1 MTSTD
6 TALDVLIHD
15 LDRGRS
21 VDPWELVGRLVDAVG
36 DVEAGEAAL
45 RALSRVRPGVW
56 TRIDDEVRRH
66 SFHARTGDGWR
77 AVVAA
82 ARRGA
87 DPLAVLLA
95 ACSHDGRERE
105 AALSAP
111 AMRLAPLLPV
121 LMIRATDWAAPVR
134 RRARAVL
141 EQVAP
146 APDRAAALA
155 LHLRERRRGQDV
167 MDALLEGLRD
177 VPDAALHR
185 LRADGDRRVRRLAYR
200 IWLDGRAGLE
210 EAVAAALTEPDTV
223 CRRLA
228 VADTVERAVRDARA
242 DVLEHLLTSRN
253 APARADALTGLVRL
267 GRPERGRAF
276 LGDRSAA
283 VRAVA
288 QWAVRRAGGDPAED
302 YRAALEE
309 GGPRTAAL
317 VAGLAECGGPDD
329 ARRVL
334 PFLGHERARVR
345 AEAVRAVRL
354 LGGPVERAAA
364 LITDPSPRVVREVE
378 RALGPSSAVLPP
390 GFLWSLLDDGE
401 RPYHVRLAAAGRLAR
416 RDTATRVEA
425 VLRLLMSGDAVLWK
439 RGVDEWDRL
448 ARDSTAFYGRLTP
461 PALERLAALID
472 AAVPVLGPRRARW
485 LRLWLG
491 LPR

>member
-6 TALDVLIHD
+6 TTLDALVHD

-21 VDPWELVGRLVDAVG
+21 VDMWVLVHQLVDAAG
-36 DVEAGEAAL
+36 DPKAGEAAL
-45 RALSRVRPGVW
+45 RALSSARPGAW
-56 TRIDDEVRRH
+56 TRIDDEVRSH
-66 SFHARTGDGWR
+66 SAYRGTGKRWR

-82 ARRGA
+82 ARHGE

-111 AMRLAPLLPV
+111 AMRLPSLLPV

-134 RRARAVL
+134 RKARAVL

-146 APDRAAALA
+146 DPGRAAAMA
-155 LHLRERRRGQDV
+155 LHLRERWRGQDV
-167 MDALLEGLRD
+167 MDALLGELH
-177 VPDAALHR
+177 DAPEATLHR

-210 EAVAAALTEPDTV
+210 EAVAAAMTEPDTV

-228 VADTVERAVRDARA
+228 VADAVARAVRDART
-242 DVLEHLLTSRN
+242 DLLEHLLTSRS
-253 APARADALTGLVRL
+253 APTRADALTGLVTL

-276 LGDRSAA
+276 LADRSAA

-288 QWAVRRAGGDPAED
+288 QWAVRRAGGDPAEE
-302 YRAALEE
+302 YRAALDA

-317 VAGLAECGGPDD
+317 IAGLAECGGRDD
-329 ARRVL
+329 ARRMP
-334 PFLGHERARVR
+334 PFLGHERVRVR

-354 LGGPVERAAA
+354 LGGPVEQAAE
-364 LITDPSPRVVREVE
+364 LIADPSPRVVREVE
-378 RALGPSSAVLPP
+378 RALGPSSAVPSPEL
-390 GFLWSLLDDGE
+390 LWSLLDDGE
-401 RPYHVRLAAAGRLAR
+401 RPYHVRLAAAGRLTR

-439 RGVDEWDRL
+439 RGADEWDRL
-448 ARDSTAFYGRLTP
+448 ARDSTAFYGAVTP
-461 PALERLAALID
+461 PARERLAALIT
-472 AAVPVLGPRRARW
+472 AAGPVLGPRRADW